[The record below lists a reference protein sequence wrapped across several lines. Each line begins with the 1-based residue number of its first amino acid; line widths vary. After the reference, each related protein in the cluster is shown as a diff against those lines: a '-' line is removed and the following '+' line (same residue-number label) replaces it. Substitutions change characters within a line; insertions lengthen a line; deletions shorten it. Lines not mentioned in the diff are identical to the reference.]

1 MSAQTTGAE
10 AWDDRYSSSELVW
23 TLEPNRWVVEVLAEV
38 EPAGRRALDLGAGEG
53 RNSIWLAQR
62 GWRVEAV
69 DFSAVGLDRARQLA
83 AAAGVGD
90 RLVTVVDDVV
100 DFTPAPGGF
109 ALALL
114 CYLQLPRSERMLSVR
129 NAARGVAPG
138 GLLVVVAHDSSNLE
152 QGTGG
157 PQSADVLYT
166 AQDVMADLGAELT
179 NWEVLR
185 AEVVQRPVAG
195 APRPALDAL
204 AVLRRTAAA

>member
-129 NAARGVAPG
+129 NAARGVAP
-138 GLLVVVAHDSSNLE
+138 
-152 QGTGG
+152 
-157 PQSADVLYT
+157 
-166 AQDVMADLGAELT
+166 
-179 NWEVLR
+179 R
-185 AEVVQRPVAG
+185 AAPFFPAG
-195 APRPALDAL
+195 AARERRPAAREKP
-204 AVLRRTAAA
+204 RRSRRPWSRCCSSVGS